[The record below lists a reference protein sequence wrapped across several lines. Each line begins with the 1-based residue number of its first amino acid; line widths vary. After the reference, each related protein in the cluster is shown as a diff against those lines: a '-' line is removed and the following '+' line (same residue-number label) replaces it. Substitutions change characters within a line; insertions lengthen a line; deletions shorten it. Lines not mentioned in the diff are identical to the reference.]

1 MTTHLLL
8 NLATARYIDI
18 SLDEVCNDYKQ
29 NFLRTKIVIYG
40 SKKFMLFEFCWF
52 QFRNATETKTQE
64 IWVKQWD
71 YLQDL
76 SIRRP
81 ERSKIAYVVKDKFRT
96 SYADNSLPDF
106 IHF

>member
-1 MTTHLLL
+1 MTTSKIFLGPRLL
-8 NLATARYIDI
+8 YM
-18 SLDEVCNDYKQ
+18 VQ
-29 NFLRTKIVIYG
+29 
-40 SKKFMLFEFCWF
+40 KKFMLFEFCWF
-52 QFRNATETKTQE
+52 QFRNAIETKTQE